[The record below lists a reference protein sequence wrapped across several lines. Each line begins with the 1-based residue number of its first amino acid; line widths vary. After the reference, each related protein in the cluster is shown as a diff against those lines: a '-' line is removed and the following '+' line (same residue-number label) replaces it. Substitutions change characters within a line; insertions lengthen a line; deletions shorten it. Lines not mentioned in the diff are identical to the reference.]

1 MRKEYIYILN
11 DCKFIKR
18 MLNIFDTYKYIPLII
33 NDIEKDIN
41 NLKDAKLLLAYKK
54 PYSGIFGLLIIENI
68 LSRKDDIDIFKK
80 IVIEYMLADIPD
92 LYFLKVKDFINLER
106 LYYNKKILIKD
117 LNRNI
122 NKYNFSEIKL
132 LKLEIFEVEH
142 IFVTKI
148 LQIIDQE
155 YVNFINDK
163 DYYDKCFIKYLD
175 ENNILESTDNL
186 SNSSYISAGSKLIK
200 TEEESD
206 IEDSESTNSSET
218 EEYEDNNF
226 KLDKEE
232 ISNIVQMKIPILW
245 IPCTI
250 LKTKI
255 KKESITKSVLN
266 NHYRNCDLCEV
277 INNNRNEIDLE
288 KILFSYKDDEN
299 SDELNEIIKYYKFTK
314 NYIILKKN
322 VKKYKIDLEK
332 LNLFYYDNKN
342 EEIYNECIFILQS
355 KKCLL

>member
-1 MRKEYIYILN
+1 MRKEYVYVLN
-11 DCKFIKR
+11 DYKFIR
-18 MLNIFDTYKYIPLII
+18 RILNIFDTYKYIPLII
-33 NDIEKDIN
+33 NDIKNDIN
-41 NLKDAKLLLAYKK
+41 NLKDAKLLLTYKK
-54 PYSGIFGLLIIENI
+54 PCSGIFGLLIIENM
-68 LSRKDDIDIFKK
+68 LSRDDDIDLFKK
-80 IVIEYMLADIPD
+80 IVNEYMLADIPD

-117 LNRNI
+117 LNKNMD
-122 NKYNFSEIKL
+122 KYNFSEIKL
-132 LKLEIFEVEH
+132 LKLEIFEIEEL
-142 IFVTKI
+142 FVTKI

-155 YVNFINDK
+155 YVNYINDK
-163 DYYDKCFIKYLD
+163 DYYEKYFSKYLD
-175 ENNILESTDNL
+175 ENNFIDSNDNL
-186 SNSSYISAGSKLIK
+186 SNTSYISAGSKLIK

-206 IEDSESTNSSET
+206 IESTNTSET

-232 ISNIVQMKIPILW
+232 ISKIVKMEIPILW
-245 IPCTI
+245 IPCLT

-255 KKESITKSVLN
+255 KKESISKSILN

-277 INNNRNEIDLE
+277 INNNRNEIELE

-299 SDELNEIIKYYKFTK
+299 SEELNEIIKYYKFTK
-314 NYIILKKN
+314 NYIILKKDIKN
-322 VKKYKIDLEK
+322 NNIDLEK

-342 EEIYNECIFILQS
+342 EEVYNECIFILQS